1 MMDFEYKKSIINYY
15 DATQLDYRILWF
27 REKNRSVHF
36 GYYDQDISNHGEA
49 LLNMNKVMAQKSGV
63 KSGDLILDAGCGQGG
78 SSVWLAEHFDV
89 HVTGITLV
97 PHQVLKAQKHAEK
110 SKINHRVSFFE
121 KDYTNTG
128 FEDES
133 FTLIWACESLCH
145 ALNKID
151 FYKEVYRL
159 LKPGGRLICAEYFRS
174 NRPLAPEGEKL
185 LHEWLNGWSIKD
197 IDTVEEH
204 KKNATQCGFKD
215 IRIEDITE
223 FTKPSLEYLHS
234 MSRKL
239 WNVGRILRRIGLRN
253 HINHGNHY
261 SSIKQYEALNN
272 DLWHYGL
279 LSMKK

>member
-1 MMDFEYKKSIINYY
+1 MDLDYKKSIINYY
-15 DATQLDYRILWF
+15 DATRLDYRFLWF
-27 REKNRSVHF
+27 REKNKSVHF
-36 GYYDQDISNHGEA
+36 GYYDQDINNHGDA
-49 LLNMNKVMAQKSGV
+49 LLNMNRVMARKAGV
-63 KSGDLILDAGCGQGG
+63 KDGDHILDAGCGQGG
-78 SSVWLAEHFDV
+78 SSVWLAEHFNV
-89 HVTGITLV
+89 QVTGITLV
-97 PHQVLKAQKHAEK
+97 PHQVQKARKHAQK
-110 SKINHRVSFFE
+110 STVSDRVTFFE

-145 ALNKID
+145 AFNKID
-151 FYKEVYRL
+151 FYKEAYRL

-174 NRPLAPEGEKL
+174 KRPLPPKGEKL

-204 KKNATQCGFKD
+204 RSNAEKCGFVD
-215 IRIEDITE
+215 LNIEDITE
-223 FTKPSLEYLHS
+223 FTKPSLAYLHS
-234 MSRKL
+234 MSQKL

-253 HINHGNHY
+253 QINHGNHY

-272 DLWHYGL
+272 NLWHYGL